1 MVTKKDGIVNTP
13 MSLAGLRVW
22 VAGHRGM
29 VGSALVRRLATEKCE
44 ILTATHAQLDL
55 TRQADVE
62 RWMAEKRPDVVF
74 MAAARVGGIH
84 ANNSFPVEFLLNNMA
99 IEMNILRIAADMGVR
114 KLMFLGSSCQYPREA
129 DQPIAE
135 ETLLAGPLEPTNQW
149 YAIAKIAGIKMVEAC
164 RRQLGSDFIS
174 VTPTNLYGIGDN
186 FDPEH
191 SHVIPALMRRLH
203 EAKLYDT
210 PEIVIWGSGTPR
222 REFMNVDDAADACV
236 FLMKNYSEAETI
248 NVGTGSDIAIKEL
261 AESLAGVVGYE
272 GRFSYDTSKPD
283 GMPRKLLD
291 SSRLLAMGWQP
302 GMALPNGLEATYQWF
317 QANKV

>member
-1 MVTKKDGIVNTP
+1 

-29 VGSALVRRLATEKCE
+29 VGSALVRRLATENCE
-44 ILTATHAQLDL
+44 ILTATRAELDL

-84 ANNSFPVEFLLNNMA
+84 ANNSFPVEFLSDNMV
-99 IEMNILRIAADMGVR
+99 IEMNILRAATDVGVR
-114 KLMFLGSSCQYPREA
+114 KLMFLGSSCQYPRAAE
-129 DQPIAE
+129 QPIAE
-135 ETLLAGPLEPTNQW
+135 ETLLTGPLEPTNQW

-164 RRQLGSDFIS
+164 RQQLGKDFIS

-203 EAKLYDT
+203 EAKLNAT

-222 REFMNVDDAADACV
+222 REFMNVDDAADACI
-236 FLMKNYSEAETI
+236 FLMKNYSEADTI

-261 AESLAGVVGYE
+261 AECLAGVIGYE

-291 SSRLLAMGWQP
+291 SSRLLALGWKPKTTLQD
-302 GMALPNGLEATYQWF
+302 GLEETYRWF
-317 QANKV
+317 QKN